1 MSVDRRNFLIE
12 KIRDICHVEIPRD
25 LGKELILSW
34 NEVKEMDNSG
44 VAFGAHSVNHP
55 TLTNIPL
62 EQAKNEIIQSKK
74 IIEEKLG
81 KEVTSFSY
89 PHFSSSETYSQSLV

>member
-62 EQAKNEIIQSKK
+62 EQAKNEIIQSKRLLK
-74 IIEEKLG
+74 K
-81 KEVTSFSY
+81 
-89 PHFSSSETYSQSLV
+89 SLVKKSPFFLPSF